1 MNIKNGFI
9 TINHKKYK
17 YKIFNTDGLIDL
29 IQHNKKFIESLQ
41 YSIQLL
47 REDPKFHISELLN
60 EHTENVIYFI
70 VYKKDIVSTLR
81 LYHNLE
87 KKSGYIDLV
96 YTNPDYRGQKI
107 CQTNIA
113 YMIRLTKK
121 YIKKYELHV
130 DVHNI
135 PALKCYENNGFK
147 IKIKSK
153 GEYLMRLT
161 NSN

>member
-9 TINHKKYK
+9 TINNKKYK
-17 YKIFNTDGLIDL
+17 YKIFNTRGLIDL
-29 IQHNKKFIESLQ
+29 IQHNKKFIEALQ
-41 YSIQLL
+41 YSIQSF
-47 REDPKFHISELLN
+47 RKDPKFHISELVN
-60 EHTENVIYFI
+60 EDTENVIYFI

-87 KKSGYIDLV
+87 KKSGYINLV

-107 CQTNIA
+107 CQSNIA
-113 YMIRLTKK
+113 CMIELTKK

-130 DVHNI
+130 DIHNI
-135 PALKCYENNGFK
+135 PALKCYENSGFK

-153 GEYLMRLT
+153 KEYLLRFT
-161 NSN
+161 I

>member
-9 TINHKKYK
+9 TINNKKYK
-17 YKIFNTDGLIDL
+17 YKIFNTDGLIYL
-29 IQHNKKFIESLQ
+29 IRHNKKFIESLQ

-47 REDPKFHISELLN
+47 REDPKFHISELVN
-60 EHTENVIYFI
+60 EDRPDTTYFI
-70 VYKKDIVSTLR
+70 VYKKDVVSTLR
-81 LYHNLE
+81 LYYNLE
-87 KKSGYIDLV
+87 KKSGYINLV

-107 CQTNIA
+107 CQSNIA
-113 YMIRLTKK
+113 HMIQLTKK

-135 PALKCYENNGFK
+135 PAIKCYEHNGFK